1 MMKQVYVFG
10 KPDCPVCKDAREKL
24 AYFKEKNNFAAQIKY
39 YDMDTVDGLTEGA
52 YHEVEDIPTV
62 IIFDDKKELIRWAK
76 KPPVSEE
83 FLPYLT

>member
-1 MMKQVYVFG
+1 MKQVYVFG
-10 KPDCPVCKDAREKL
+10 KPDCPVCKDTREKL
-24 AYFKEKNNFAAQIKY
+24 AYFKEKNDFAAQIKY

-62 IIFDDKKELIRWAK
+62 IIFDDKKELIRWVK

>member
-1 MMKQVYVFG
+1 MKQVYVFG
-10 KPDCPVCKDAREKL
+10 KPDCPVCKDTREKL
-24 AYFKEKNNFAAQIKY
+24 AYFKEKNDFAAQIKY
-39 YDMDTVDGLTEGA
+39 FDMDTIDGLTEGA

-62 IIFDDKKELIRWAK
+62 IIFDDKKELIRWVK